1 MNITHTLA
9 ISSIVLVFGW
19 PVSRVLAADA
29 QAGKVV
35 YDKSCAGC
43 HGSDGK
49 GNPAMAKVLGDKGLN
64 IVSKDT
70 TQQSDEQLL
79 KVIAEGLVKCPHQ
92 NSAKQSKSKCW
103 ITPDLWRSKSQGP
116 PVGADKRTLPR
127 LLRRRL
133 FLSSFAACRRGS
145 CANEKLL

>member
-29 QAGKVV
+29 QAGKAV

-43 HGSDGK
+43 HGADGK

-79 KVIAEGLVKCPHQ
+79 KVIAEGAGKMPASKL
-92 NSAKQSKSKCW
+92 SKSEQKQVLDY
-103 ITPDLWRSKSQGP
+103 TRSLAK
-116 PVGADKRTLPR
+116 
-127 LLRRRL
+127 
-133 FLSSFAACRRGS
+133 
-145 CANEKLL
+145 

>member
-29 QAGKVV
+29 QAGKAV

-43 HGSDGK
+43 HGADGK

-79 KVIAEGLVKCPHQ
+79 KVIAEGAGKMPASKLSKAEQKQVLDYTR
-92 NSAKQSKSKCW
+92 SLAK
-103 ITPDLWRSKSQGP
+103 
-116 PVGADKRTLPR
+116 
-127 LLRRRL
+127 
-133 FLSSFAACRRGS
+133 
-145 CANEKLL
+145 